1 MNSEKVDEHIKRFS
15 KWRAHPWHGLEI
27 GPEAPKIV
35 NAYVEITPFDS
46 VKYEIDKING
56 YLKVDRPQMSSSL
69 PPAVYGFIP
78 KTLCSKRVAK
88 YSKKTDVGDMDP
100 LDICVLSERVIN
112 RAEVI
117 LRAKIIGVIKT
128 IDENKADDKIIAVLK
143 GDALWEKADDIED
156 IPKVLVQRLTHYF
169 LTYKQVYG
177 EENKV
182 EIEGIGGSKDAYK
195 LVEAAMKDYDDKF
208 TSEETQ

>member
-1 MNSEKVDEHIKRFS
+1 MSLETNDICVRGFS

-78 KTLCSKRVAK
+78 KTMCSKRVAK
-88 YSKKTDVGDMDP
+88 YSKKTDVGDLDP

-117 LRAKIIGVIKT
+117 LRAKVIGVIKT
-128 IDENKADDKIIAVLK
+128 IDEGKADDKIVAVLK
-143 GDALWEKADDIED
+143 GDTLLDNANDIND

-169 LTYKQVYG
+169 LTYKQIYG

-182 EIEGIGGSKDAYK
+182 EIEGIGGSEDAYK
-195 LVEAAMKDYDDKF
+195 LVEAAMKDYEDKF
-208 TSEETQ
+208 TSS